1 MQFPGLF
8 HLLAAPRLCL
18 SPRPFSLLCLL
29 TVPSE
34 LSLLWMPL
42 LIHPHRQMLWLM
54 L

>member
-8 HLLAAPRLCL
+8 HLLATPHLYL
-18 SPRPFSLLCLL
+18 PPHPFSLLCLL
-29 TVPSE
+29 IDLSE

-42 LIHPHRQMLWLM
+42 PIHPHRQMLWLM